1 MAVQSL
7 GENLVK
13 VGQTV
18 SKILRFMFIGTFCGG
33 HLGFF
38 GQTGN
43 GLLFLVFGDGLK
55 LR

>member
-18 SKILRFMFIGTFCGG
+18 SKILRFMFIGTFPVAI
-33 HLGFF
+33 LDFSAKPE
-38 GQTGN
+38 
-43 GLLFLVFGDGLK
+43 VD
-55 LR
+55 